1 MAIIE
6 EVISRSDRDHSYSS
20 VLVFVP
26 GLLEIET
33 LTEYIMTSFGRE
45 KTSHYLEIL
54 QVHSSIL
61 TDDLTRKLHTLNKD
75 RIKIIL
81 ATNIAESSITVMG
94 VKYVIDFC
102 LSK

>member
-1 MAIIE
+1 M
-6 EVISRSDRDHSYSS
+6 
-20 VLVFVP
+20 LQ
-26 GLLEIET
+26 
-33 LTEYIMTSFGRE
+33 
-45 KTSHYLEIL
+45 IL

-102 LSK
+102 LSKEVHFDQKSRMENL